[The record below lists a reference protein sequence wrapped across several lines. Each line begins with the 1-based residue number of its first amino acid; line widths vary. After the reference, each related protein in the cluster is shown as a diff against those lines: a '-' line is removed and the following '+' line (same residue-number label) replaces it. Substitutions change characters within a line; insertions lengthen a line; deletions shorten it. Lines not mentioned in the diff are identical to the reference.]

1 MVVIVWSLESVT
13 VTTKVG
19 EVYSIQHNLIPFVSD
34 LRQAVLSSTT
44 EVRVIV
50 FNATFNNISL
60 SYIVVVSFIGGGN
73 RSAWRK
79 PPTSRKS
86 LTNFITQCCIEYT
99 WLELDS
105 NSQL

>member
-1 MVVIVWSLESVT
+1 MVVIVWSLEAVT

-19 EVYSIQHNLIPFVSD
+19 EVYSIQHNLTSFVSD
-34 LRQAVLSSTT
+34 LWQAVLSSTT

-50 FNATFNNISL
+50 FNSTFSNISL
-60 SYIVVVSFIGGGN
+60 SHIVVDSFFGGGN

-86 LTNFITQCCIEYT
+86 LTNFIT
-99 WLELDS
+99 
-105 NSQL
+105 